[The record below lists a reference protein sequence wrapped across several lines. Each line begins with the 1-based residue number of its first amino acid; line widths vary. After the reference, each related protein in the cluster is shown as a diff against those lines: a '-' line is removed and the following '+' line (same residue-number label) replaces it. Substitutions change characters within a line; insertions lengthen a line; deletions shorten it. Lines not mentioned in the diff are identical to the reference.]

1 MSSEIHGVPLGTP
14 ISDVIMFL
22 QDTNTGSV
30 IVLDEND
37 DISGIV
43 TERDLVRRYEERQE
57 GEAVENFMTHNPE
70 VIRKNA
76 SLARGLYAMSVGGF
90 RHLPV
95 VHSKKF
101 VEGMLSVR
109 NVVSYIYE
117 KLATQVSANDCEIIG
132 KAEVVKRY
140 FCSSVSIL
148 APHQPVK
155 VLPTSTISE
164 VLQILRKSKIGS
176 VLVSGENRDFGIFT
190 ERDYVKKVL
199 GSERDLSKDP
209 VSDFMSSP
217 LVGIADD
224 LSVLDAYQKL
234 SGKSIR
240 HLPVVGKDG
249 RVSSMLSV
257 KDFMDTLAQGIVAEL
272 EQKQADKK

>member
-1 MSSEIHGVPLGTP
+1 M
-14 ISDVIMFL
+14 VIGCF
-22 QDTNTGSV
+22 NAIG
-30 IVLDEND
+30 
-37 DISGIV
+37 
-43 TERDLVRRYEERQE
+43 
-57 GEAVENFMTHNPE
+57 F
-70 VIRKNA
+70 IRKVQCVFWINGGA
-76 SLARGLYAMSVGGF
+76 FGGLFST
-90 RHLPV
+90 
-95 VHSKKF
+95 SKKRK
-101 VEGMLSVR
+101 MKKR
-109 NVVSYIYE
+109 NWSQPLTTYRV
-117 KLATQVSANDCEIIG
+117 KNG

-272 EQKQADKK
+272 EQKKKKKK